1 MDPKAKY
8 TVEQVQAM
16 MMLEMHRITCTY
28 VNLMGR
34 LGVKQLTL
42 HRF

>member
-8 TVEQVQAM
+8 TVEQVQAA
-16 MMLEMHRITCTY
+16 MMLEMHRIERMY
-28 VNLMGR
+28 AELMYR
-34 LGVKQLTL
+34 CGVQRLTL